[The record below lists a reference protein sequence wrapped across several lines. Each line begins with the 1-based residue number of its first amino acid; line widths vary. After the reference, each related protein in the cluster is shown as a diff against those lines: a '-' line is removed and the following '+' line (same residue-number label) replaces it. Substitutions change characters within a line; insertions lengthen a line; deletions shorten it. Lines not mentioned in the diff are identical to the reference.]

1 MAELQHKRS
10 PTPPHQ
16 LSSED
21 PDTAA
26 ARKELKQTAI
36 SEKPEF
42 SSSTSSAM
50 STSATKASDPAKD
63 TALRSD
69 KSSSRAATPDR
80 DLPNKMKNQVS
91 SPKKKRAHDEVDQMN
106 QTVEDPNGDVSPIGA
121 NGRTDRSEPEKK
133 RPRDVSSET
142 RTEFTDPQPAAIS
155 EIKSASLGTEKPTD
169 ATETAGSE
177 KEKSTTSTTSVSAFS
192 SSGLAGFAS
201 QASPFLQAGG
211 KPLSSFAS
219 ASGSQSPFGTTTS
232 LSTPS
237 VFGGSA
243 LSNGASP
250 FGQIGG
256 GSTSFGGGSFG
267 GSAFGGGFASALGG
281 GKLTT
286 FGNAGKGFTS
296 GKPAKPFGAPE
307 SDEEDQEEDE
317 EEVGSEDEGKA
328 SSEERDAEEKST
340 AADEKKKTKLQRVE
354 VEDGEAGEA
363 SILQVRAKLYNL
375 DKTSK
380 TWKERGAGNLKI
392 NVPLACVDIDEEN
405 GQPIPGSFDASAL
418 EDAESK
424 VVRLIMRQDATH
436 RVILNTVVIPAMSFQ
451 LKENGNIPYV
461 LFTAIEGNGEA
472 VPMQLKMKPDN
483 AKSFLNE
490 VEKVQR
496 ELQTH
501 PDIAGTEAPSHNSP
515 SCRLGPSNE
524 DSGYHS
530 PPESQS
536 PSGTGDNDGLAVERV
551 EVETYTQRI
560 LQKRQVPPREASHKG
575 SDIAS
580 SNSSN
585 NPDSRSSRRSFSE
598 VLKRKASDVE
608 AEMKGPMT
616 RARKKRLSA

>member
-1 MAELQHKRS
+1 MQISPHLALRRKITLGVLPTDFQVALPQPISILLSPIPIMADLQHKRS

-36 SEKPEF
+36 SEKPDF

-63 TALRSD
+63 TALRPD
-69 KSSSRAATPDR
+69 KTSSRAATPDR
-80 DLPNKMKNQVS
+80 DLPNKMKDQVS
-91 SPKKKRAHDEVDQMN
+91 SPKKKRAHDEVDETN

-133 RPRDVSSET
+133 RPRDVSSEART
-142 RTEFTDPQPAAIS
+142 FSDSAENSTEFTEPQPASIS

-169 ATETAGSE
+169 ATETAISE
-177 KEKSTTSTTSVSAFS
+177 KEKNTTSTTSVSAFS

-256 GSTSFGGGSFG
+256 STSFAGGSFG

-281 GKLTT
+281 GTLTT

-307 SDEEDQEEDE
+307 SDEEEQDEDD
-317 EEVGSEDEGKA
+317 EEVGSEDDGKA

-340 AADEKKKTKLQRVE
+340 AADERKKTKLQRVE

-418 EDAESK
+418 EDAEPK

-483 AKSFLNE
+483 ARSFLNE

-496 ELQTH
+496 ELQT
-501 PDIAGTEAPSHNSP
+501 
-515 SCRLGPSNE
+515 
-524 DSGYHS
+524 
-530 PPESQS
+530 
-536 PSGTGDNDGLAVERV
+536 V
-551 EVETYTQRI
+551 
-560 LQKRQVPPREASHKG
+560 
-575 SDIAS
+575 
-580 SNSSN
+580 
-585 NPDSRSSRRSFSE
+585 
-598 VLKRKASDVE
+598 
-608 AEMKGPMT
+608 
-616 RARKKRLSA
+616 

>member
-1 MAELQHKRS
+1 MADLQHKRS
-10 PTPPHQ
+10 PTPPQQ

-36 SEKPEF
+36 SEKPSF

-50 STSATKASDPAKD
+50 STSAAKASDPAKD
-63 TALRSD
+63 TALHLD
-69 KSSSRAATPDR
+69 KTSSRAATPDR
-80 DLPNKMKNQVS
+80 DLPNKMKDQVS
-91 SPKKKRAHDEVDQMN
+91 SPKKKRAHDEVDEMN

-142 RTEFTDPQPAAIS
+142 RTGFTEPQPAAIS
-155 EIKSASLGTEKPTD
+155 EIKNASLRTEKPTD
-169 ATETAGSE
+169 AME
-177 KEKSTTSTTSVSAFS
+177 KEKNITSATSVSAFS

-201 QASPFLQAGG
+201 QTSPFLQAGG

-256 GSTSFGGGSFG
+256 GSTSFGGSSFG
-267 GSAFGGGFASALGG
+267 GSAFGGGFASAFGG
-281 GKLTT
+281 SKLTT

-307 SDEEDQEEDE
+307 SDEEDQDEDDE
-317 EEVGSEDEGKA
+317 EAGSEDDGKV

-340 AADEKKKTKLQRVE
+340 AADDKKKPKLHRVE

-472 VPMQLKMKPDN
+472 VPMQLKEPAADL
-483 AKSFLNE
+483 A
-490 VEKVQR
+490 VENSTPNDSPLTAA
-496 ELQTH
+496 EH
-501 PDIAGTEAPSHNSP
+501 PDIAGTEASRHNSP

-530 PPESQS
+530 PPESRS
-536 PSGTGDNDGLAVERV
+536 VSGTRDNDDLAAEGV
-551 EVETYTQRI
+551 EVETRTRRI
-560 LQKRQVPPREASHKG
+560 LRKRLVPPRMASQKG
-575 SDIAS
+575 SDTAS
-580 SNSSN
+580 SNSSS

-598 VLKRKASDVE
+598 VLKRKAAEVE